1 MASRIL
7 IVDDEPNIVVSLEFL
22 LRESG
27 YEVRVAPDGE
37 QALAQM
43 KAFQPHLV
51 LLDLI
56 LPALDGFDVCQQIR
70 AGSGPDAVKI
80 VILSARAQEVEVGKG
95 LALGA
100 DAYLTKPFSTH
111 ELLARVRALLSGRP

>member
-7 IVDDEPNIVVSLEFL
+7 IMDDEPNIVVSLEFL

-37 QALAQM
+37 QALALM
-43 KAFQPHLV
+43 KAFRPHLV

-70 AGSGPDAVKI
+70 AGRGPEPVRI
-80 VILSARAQEVEVGKG
+80 IILSARAQEVEVSKG

-100 DAYLTKPFSTH
+100 DAYLAKPFSTR
-111 ELLARVRALLSGRP
+111 ELLARVRALLPGQP